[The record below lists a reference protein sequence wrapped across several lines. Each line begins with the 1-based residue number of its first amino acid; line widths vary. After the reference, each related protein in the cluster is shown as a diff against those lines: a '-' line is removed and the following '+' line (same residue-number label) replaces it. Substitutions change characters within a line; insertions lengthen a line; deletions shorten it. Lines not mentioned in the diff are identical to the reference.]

1 MEFQSYPLGSTGFS
15 AYIQAMSKGLKWSAA
30 FILAATAA
38 PALADAGSFT
48 VTNATGSGISSMS
61 IRRTGTTD
69 WRSLAAA
76 PAAGASS
83 SVAFSDPDCAFDL
96 RASMASGGFAEWVGV
111 NLCGASRLTL
121 RRRPS
126 GETWVDYD

>member
-1 MEFQSYPLGSTGFS
+1 MDTRLLTPL
-15 AYIQAMSKGLKWSAA
+15 
-30 FILAATAA
+30 FIALCLTPA
-38 PALADAGSFT
+38 PAFGQASNFT
-48 VTNATGSGISSMS
+48 VVNATGAGISSLS
-61 IRRTGTTD
+61 IRRTGTANWT
-69 WRSLAAA
+69 SLSAA

-96 RASMASGGFAEWVGV
+96 RASLAGGGTAEWSGV
-111 NLCGASRLTL
+111 NLCGTTQLTL